1 MKYRKKAPLT
11 SRIAFTLVE
20 IALSLGVASFT
31 LIGIIAVIPIAVEAA
46 KQSRDET
53 RATFI
58 ASAIIE
64 TLRSGP
70 ESEGIAQLQANPEAP
85 FAYEPVA
92 LRTSI
97 GTVTHDLAYD
107 TEGLF
112 LGRMEEYNYESGEN
126 SLPGT
131 IFIARLLLQK
141 DRELIKTE
149 VSVETP
155 AIAPEPNRKKYSYVT
170 FLRP

>member
-1 MKYRKKAPLT
+1 MKYRKKASLT
-11 SRIAFTLVE
+11 CRAAFTLIE
-20 IALSLGVASFT
+20 IALSLGIASFA
-31 LIGIIAVIPIAVEAA
+31 LIGILGVIPIAVEAA
-46 KQSRDET
+46 KQSQDET

-58 ASAIIE
+58 ASTIIE

-70 ESEGIAQLQANPEAP
+70 ESEGILQLQANPEAP
-85 FAYEPVA
+85 FAYESIA

-97 GTVTHDLAYD
+97 EPVTHDLAYD
-107 TEGLF
+107 NEGLF
-112 LGRMEEYNYESGEN
+112 LGRADDYNYETGEN

-131 IFIARLLLQK
+131 IFIARLTLRK
-141 DRELIKTE
+141 DRELVETE

-155 AIAPEPNRKKYSYVT
+155 AIAPERNRKKYSYVT